1 MSSRSRD
8 ESPDLSTA
16 DQLDDEI
23 ASLRAQVESL
33 KKELKI
39 QTSTLMVSEPTRK
52 LLQDRSKKRTVNS
65 LESGP
70 VAELLKKSDEQVAH
84 QQQCL
89 YRSCAS
95 ITSLKIRDPDP
106 NAVDGGNVLG
116 LRFEVMSKARF
127 VRPYYI
133 MLNRPYPNSRHL
145 RVHRHTVPPCVPL
158 AGLAARHL
166 PAPKPNKGGGGDA
179 EDDEGGELQHQQ
191 DLPRFARAL
200 RRELVRYQNRIGII
214 GDLQKV
220 VGSNNGQAG
229 ERDADAAIIRDISPA
244 DAEAKQISVEW
255 SDGKAGRLI
264 IDDDG
269 RIIKMAVQGEHGRDR
284 GAVRDL
290 IGGNMRIEEL
300 LGQLEGT

>member
-1 MSSRSRD
+1 MSSSRSRD
-8 ESPDLSTA
+8 ESLDLSIA

-65 LESGP
+65 LDSGP

-95 ITSLKIRDPDP
+95 ITALKIRDPDP

-127 VRPYYI
+127 LRPYYV

-166 PAPKPNKGGGGDA
+166 PAPKPKGGGANVDDD
-179 EDDEGGELQHQQ
+179 DDEPHQEQ

-200 RRELVRYQNRIGII
+200 RRELVRYQNRIGIV
-214 GDLQKV
+214 GDLHKAV
-220 VGSNNGQAG
+220 EMKNSQAS
-229 ERDADAAIIRDISPA
+229 EVLDDDTIVIQNISPA

-269 RIIKMAVQGEHGRDR
+269 KIVKMAVQGGQGQDR
-284 GAVRDL
+284 GAARDL
-290 IGGNMRIEEL
+290 IGGYMHIEEL
-300 LGQLEGT
+300 MGRLEGT

>member
-1 MSSRSRD
+1 MSSSRSRE
-8 ESPDLSTA
+8 ESLDLSIA

-65 LESGP
+65 LDSGP

-95 ITSLKIRDPDP
+95 ITALKIRDPDP

-127 VRPYYI
+127 VRPYYV

-166 PAPKPNKGGGGDA
+166 PAPKPKGGEANGDDD
-179 EDDEGGELQHQQ
+179 DDEPHQEQ

-200 RRELVRYQNRIGII
+200 RRELVRYQNRIGIV
-214 GDLQKV
+214 GDLHKAVEQKN
-220 VGSNNGQAG
+220 SQAS
-229 ERDADAAIIRDISPA
+229 EVLDDDTVKIQNISPA

-269 RIIKMAVQGEHGRDR
+269 KIVKMAVQGEQGRDR
-284 GAVRDL
+284 GAARDL
-290 IGGNMRIEEL
+290 IGGNMQIEEL
-300 LGQLEGT
+300 MGRLEGT

>member
-1 MSSRSRD
+1 MSSRN
-8 ESPDLSTA
+8 ESPDLSIA
-16 DQLDDEI
+16 DQLDEEI

-39 QTSTLMVSEPTRK
+39 QTSTLMVSDPTRK

-65 LESGP
+65 LDSGH

-89 YRSCAS
+89 YRSCTS
-95 ITSLKIRDPDP
+95 ITALKIRDPDP
-106 NAVDGGNVLG
+106 NAVDSGNVLG

-127 VRPYYI
+127 VRPYYV

-158 AGLAARHL
+158 AGLASRHL
-166 PAPKPNKGGGGDA
+166 PAPKTSKGGADNDA
-179 EDDEGGELQHQQ
+179 DDDDELQQQQQ

-200 RRELVRYQNRIGII
+200 RRELVRYQNRVGII
-214 GDLQKV
+214 GDLQKAAELSSHQTS
-220 VGSNNGQAG
+220 GS
-229 ERDADAAIIRDISPA
+229 DADAAMIQNLGPV
-244 DAEAKQISVEW
+244 DAEAKQISFEW
-255 SDGKAGRLI
+255 SDGKSGRLI

-269 RIIKMAVQGEHGRDR
+269 RIVKMAVQGENGRDR
-284 GAVRDL
+284 GAVREL
-290 IGGNMRIEEL
+290 IGGNVHIEKL
-300 LGQLEGT
+300 MGQFEGT

>member
-1 MSSRSRD
+1 MFSRSRE
-8 ESPDLSTA
+8 ESLDLSIA

-65 LESGP
+65 LDSGHI
-70 VAELLKKSDEQVAH
+70 AELLKKSDEQVAH

-127 VRPYYI
+127 VRPYYV

-166 PAPKPNKGGGGDA
+166 SAPKPKGGDVDD
-179 EDDEGGELQHQQ
+179 DDEPQQEQ

-214 GDLQKV
+214 GDLHKAA
-220 VGSNNGQAG
+220 GLNNSQASG
-229 ERDADAAIIRDISPA
+229 RDADAAVIQHISPA

-269 RIIKMAVQGEHGRDR
+269 RIVKMAVQGENGRDR
-284 GAVRDL
+284 GAVREL
-290 IGGNMRIEEL
+290 LGGNVRIEEL
-300 LGQLEGT
+300 MGQLEGT

>member
-1 MSSRSRD
+1 MSSRN
-8 ESPDLSTA
+8 ESPDLSIA

-33 KKELKI
+33 KRELKI

-65 LESGP
+65 LDSAH

-89 YRSCAS
+89 YRSCTS
-95 ITSLKIRDPDP
+95 ITALKIRDPDP

-127 VRPYYI
+127 VRPYYV

-166 PAPKPNKGGGGDA
+166 PAPKPNKGGAGNDD
-179 EDDEGGELQHQQ
+179 DDEEPQQQQQ

-200 RRELVRYQNRIGII
+200 RRELVRYQNRVGII
-214 GDLQKV
+214 GDLHRAA
-220 VGSNNGQAG
+220 GLANNQDNTF
-229 ERDADAAIIRDISPA
+229 DADAVVIQSLSPA
-244 DAEAKQISVEW
+244 DAEAKQINFEW
-255 SDGKAGRLI
+255 SDGKSGRLI

-269 RIIKMAVQGEHGRDR
+269 MIVKMAVQGRTGEI
-284 GAVRDL
+284 AVPCA
-290 IGGNMRIEEL
+290 N
-300 LGQLEGT
+300 

>member
-1 MSSRSRD
+1 MSSSRSRD
-8 ESPDLSTA
+8 ESLDLSIA

-23 ASLRAQVESL
+23 ASLLAQVESL

-52 LLQDRSKKRTVNS
+52 LLQDRSQKRTVNS
-65 LESGP
+65 LDSGP

-95 ITSLKIRDPDP
+95 ITALKIRDPDP

-127 VRPYYI
+127 VRPYYV

-166 PAPKPNKGGGGDA
+166 PAPKPKGGGA
-179 EDDEGGELQHQQ
+179 NDDDDGEFQQEQ
-191 DLPRFARAL
+191 DLARFARAL
-200 RRELVRYQNRIGII
+200 RRELVRYQNRIGIV
-214 GDLQKV
+214 GDLHNAVELKN
-220 VGSNNGQAG
+220 SQAS
-229 ERDADAAIIRDISPA
+229 EVLDDDTIVIQTISPA
-244 DAEAKQISVEW
+244 DTEAKQISVEW

-269 RIIKMAVQGEHGRDR
+269 KIVKMAVQGGQGQDR
-284 GAVRDL
+284 GAARDL
-290 IGGNMRIEEL
+290 IGGYMHIEEL
-300 LGQLEGT
+300 MGRLEGT